1 MMNTA
6 NHKNKDIWRIQMQID
21 ISKNEAWKILD
32 ALASYKK
39 DYALSGAVVKTID
52 SAIKKLKDFIDEN

>member
-1 MMNTA
+1 MMNTV
-6 NHKNKDIWRIQMQID
+6 NHKHKDTWRIQMQID

-39 DYALSGAVVKTID
+39 DYALSGVVIKTID
-52 SAIKKLKDFIDEN
+52 SAIKKLKNAVDN

>member
-1 MMNTA
+1 MNMA
-6 NHKNKDIWRIQMQID
+6 NHKIKDTWRIPMQID

-39 DYALSGAVVKTID
+39 DYALSGVVIKTID
-52 SAIKKLKDFIDEN
+52 SVIKKLKDVVDNDR

>member
-1 MMNTA
+1 MN
-6 NHKNKDIWRIQMQID
+6 ID
-21 ISKNEAWKILD
+21 LTKNEAWKILD

-52 SAIKKLKDFIDEN
+52 SAIKKLKDFVNEN

>member
-1 MMNTA
+1 MNTA
-6 NHKNKDIWRIQMQID
+6 NHKQEDTWRIQMQID

-39 DYALSGAVVKTID
+39 DYALSGAVIKTID
-52 SAIKKLKDFIDEN
+52 SAIKKLRDAVDN

>member
-1 MMNTA
+1 MN
-6 NHKNKDIWRIQMQID
+6 IEL
-21 ISKNEAWKILD
+21 SKNEAWKILD

-52 SAIKKLKDFIDEN
+52 STIKKLKVFVNEN

>member
-1 MMNTA
+1 
-6 NHKNKDIWRIQMQID
+6 MQID
-21 ISKNEAWKILD
+21 LTKNEAWKILD
-32 ALASYKK
+32 ALAYYKK